1 MNNYVNT
8 VLNGSSEKELS
19 LRALSISSGAE
30 EHQGQRHTLGGKPL
44 GSNCS
49 STTYHRGDPAKYLL
63 EQKPPLPAARTQ
75 PRWLCLCKL
84 PTSYWKNLL
93 ETLRLSP
100 AGGATF
106 SLHRLGKSAEAELG
120 LLCLGV
126 RKPRR
131 EFPLLSHHDPVSPSC
146 LQE

>member
-19 LRALSISSGAE
+19 LCALCTSSDAE

-49 STTYHRGDPAKYLL
+49 ATAYHRDDPAKYLL
-63 EQKPPLPAARTQ
+63 EQKLPLPAACTQ
-75 PRWLCLCKL
+75 RCWLCLCKL

-100 AGGATF
+100 AVGATSSF
-106 SLHRLGKSAEAELG
+106 HRLGAGKSSEAE
-120 LLCLGV
+120 
-126 RKPRR
+126 
-131 EFPLLSHHDPVSPSC
+131 EHSS
-146 LQE
+146 